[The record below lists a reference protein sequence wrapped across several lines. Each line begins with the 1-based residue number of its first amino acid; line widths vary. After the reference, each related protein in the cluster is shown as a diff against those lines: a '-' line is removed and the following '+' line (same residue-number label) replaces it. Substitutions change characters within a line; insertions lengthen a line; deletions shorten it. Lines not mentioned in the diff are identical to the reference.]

1 MDISLRFL
9 KMQEQ
14 EAVVENRAQILM
26 RKMVANV
33 YLPHAVKIKEI
44 KDETADI
51 KTFTLCFNE
60 EELRN
65 KFTFRPGQFVLVSV
79 FNCGEAP
86 FSISSSPEV
95 AGEFQLSIKK
105 AGLLTGEIDRC
116 KEGDEICVRGPYGN
130 GFPLEQLYGKNLLFV
145 GGGIGLAPLRSLIQY
160 VFAKK
165 SDFGTIT
172 ILYGARTPEDIV
184 FKEDLDNW
192 SRENDAE
199 VLITVDKG
207 SPEWK
212 GNTGPVTH
220 LWEKMEISPLNTKV
234 VICGPPAMIPYVVFD
249 LLKMDF
255 TEEDI
260 ISTLERN
267 MKCGVGKCGHCTLG
281 SKFACIDGP
290 VFTYKEMKEIPFLI

>member
-14 EAVVENRAQILM
+14 EAAVENRAQILM
-26 RKMVANV
+26 RKMIANV
-33 YLPHAVKIKEI
+33 YLPHTVKIKEI

-95 AGEFQLSIKK
+95 VGEFQLSIKK
-105 AGLLTGEIDRC
+105 TGLLTGELDCC

-207 SPEWK
+207 SPEWN
-212 GNTGPVTH
+212 GNTGPVTN
-220 LWEKMEISPLNTKV
+220 LWKKMEISPLSTKV
-234 VICGPPAMIPYVVFD
+234 VICGPPVMIPYVVFD
-249 LLKMDF
+249 LLEMGF
-255 TEEDI
+255 AEEDI

-290 VFTYKEMKEIPFLI
+290 VFTYDEMKKLPFLI